1 MPEASANR
9 SGFQGAIE
17 NLPLVDLLQVWAMN
31 GFSGLVTVSSQGH
44 SGHLYFVE
52 GGIVHAET
60 EGVTGEGAVQRI
72 LSWPEG
78 SFDLAPNT
86 TTLHRTIAKS
96 LSHLLLDAHRELD
109 EQRRAPPAPPPDA
122 SAKPVSRTPPSPAAA
137 PAVPP
142 RSPLFDHIRAIPGV
156 TGVVRFSNDGRP
168 AGDGSPGAEAL
179 AATGLYVAMTHASAI
194 ADAFGL
200 HDLSVASVAS
210 PTGPFVLLHSR
221 GQYLCVSVASDV
233 ALEPLVAQLRQ
244 LLARPA
250 ARKP

>member
-1 MPEASANR
+1 MQGTASR
-9 SGFQGAIE
+9 SGFQGAID

-44 SGHLYFVE
+44 SGHLYFLD

-60 EGVTGEGAVQRI
+60 DGATGEIAVQRI

-109 EQRRAPPAPPPDA
+109 EQRRGPPAPPPVPPA
-122 SAKPVSRTPPSPAAA
+122 GPVSRPPPSAGAPRAA
-137 PAVPP
+137 PP
-142 RSPLFDHIRAIPGV
+142 RSPLFDHIRAIRGV
-156 TGVVRFSNDGRP
+156 TGVVRFANDGRP
-168 AGDGSPGAEAL
+168 TGDGTSGAEAL
-179 AATGLYVAMTHASAI
+179 AAMGLYVAMTHASAI

-200 HDLSVASVAS
+200 HDLSVATVAS
-210 PTGPFVLLHSR
+210 PAGPFVLLHSQ
-221 GQYLCVSVASDV
+221 GQYLCVSVAPDV
-233 ALEPLVAQLRQ
+233 PLDPLVAQLRQ
-244 LLARPA
+244 LLVRLAS
-250 ARKP
+250 RKP